1 MIDVVMICVDRIA
14 WLSARFLTE
23 KTQVSEPV
31 LYVCFVCACFD
42 VVNSQ
47 LLFLPFGEFLNA
59 VIVRRIYQ
67 KLLPSK
73 DGTSSR
79 QSIP

>member
-1 MIDVVMICVDRIA
+1 MCA
-14 WLSARFLTE
+14 LS
-23 KTQVSEPV
+23 V
-31 LYVCFVCACFD
+31 LAD

-47 LLFLPFGEFLNA
+47 LLFLPFGKFLNA

-73 DGTSSR
+73 DGTSSK